1 MVAICP
7 EVGAG
12 AVTWGKSVDEAAEY
26 GFGWVGNST
35 WFMRKGIE
43 FIGKV
48 DEAWVTSSVFGSD
61 TRSVCCADCSGT
73 VGAIV

>member
-7 EVGAG
+7 EAR
-12 AVTWGKSVDEAAEY
+12 AVTWGKPVDEAVEW

-35 WFMRKGIE
+35 WSVRKGIE

-48 DEAWVTSSVFGSD
+48 DEAWVTNLVFGSD
-61 TRSVCCADCSGT
+61 KSRGEFGKIAFCCCSY
-73 VGAIV
+73 